1 MCIWIA
7 NLFTVELRYAE
18 ELELLLSAY
27 SLSGLLMSGLLV
39 HSSTLDPV

>member
-7 NLFTVELRYAE
+7 NLFIVELRYAE

-27 SLSGLLMSGLLV
+27 SLSELEWASGSLQY
-39 HSSTLDPV
+39 T

>member
-7 NLFTVELRYAE
+7 NLFIVELRYAE

-27 SLSGLLMSGLLV
+27 SLSELPMSGLLV